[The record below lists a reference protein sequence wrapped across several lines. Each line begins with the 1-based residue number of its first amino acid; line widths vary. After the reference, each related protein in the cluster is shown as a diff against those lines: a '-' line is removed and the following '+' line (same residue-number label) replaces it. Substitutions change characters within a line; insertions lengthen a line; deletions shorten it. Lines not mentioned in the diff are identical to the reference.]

1 MSELSYE
8 AIIAEMNK
16 VAESMP
22 VNNPYVYSH
31 ADMHTAIAA
40 GREAERERIIDLIN
54 DSGSR
59 NYLTEE
65 QCLELID
72 LINGH
77 NIPSRFRDIS
87 NGE

>member
-1 MSELSYE
+1 MNEWLDNFQLMGVGLNE
-8 AIIAEMNK
+8 GEKTLMRMAMNK
-16 VAESMP
+16 
-22 VNNPYVYSH
+22 
-31 ADMHTAIAA
+31 
-40 GREAERERIIDLIN
+40 ERERIIDLIN